1 MLKETYNK
9 KKKTSILSFVKKK
22 NSMLI
27 LKIKI
32 KWCSCLQKNKEKP
45 HLKEINK
52 IIRQTLIIH
61 GIEWN

>member
-1 MLKETYNK
+1 MIFNFKILKETYNKK

-32 KWCSCLQKNKEKP
+32 K
-45 HLKEINK
+45 
-52 IIRQTLIIH
+52 
-61 GIEWN
+61 